1 VLGLERIRAADH
13 FFRLGGHSL
22 MALRVVARVRAA
34 TQVNVPVRTLFD
46 HPVLRD
52 FAAAVEELL
61 VAELDALTDE
71 EAQRLLAT
79 TEDS

>member
-1 VLGLERIRAADH
+1 
-13 FFRLGGHSL
+13 

-34 TQVNVPVRTLFD
+34 TLVNVPVRALFD
-46 HPVLRD
+46 CPVLRD
-52 FAAAVEELL
+52 FAAAVEDLL

-79 TEDS
+79 TEDP

>member
-1 VLGLERIRAADH
+1 L
-13 FFRLGGHSL
+13 
-22 MALRVVARVRAA
+22 LRY
-34 TQVNVPVRTLFD
+34 
-46 HPVLRD
+46 

-61 VAELDALTDE
+61 VAELDALTGE